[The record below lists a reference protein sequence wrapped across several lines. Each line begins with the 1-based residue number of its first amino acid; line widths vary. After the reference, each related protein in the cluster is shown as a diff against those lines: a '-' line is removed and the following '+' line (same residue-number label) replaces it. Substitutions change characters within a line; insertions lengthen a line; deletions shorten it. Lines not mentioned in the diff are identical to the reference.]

1 MIDISKGTAI
11 TRRDMCK
18 GIATCLASGCAPYIA
33 KAGEARRELGHRCAL
48 LSSSDSL
55 LPGVVAS
62 VIGNGSTGCVFTSSL
77 YSSFYFINGFL
88 LTAWAKFTPNT
99 RGHFFTFGGDT
110 SGISLGH
117 GASGASERNGNYIN
131 GLFNAVFWLPSNELV
146 SDGLWHH
153 YAFLSFTST
162 GYSQNQG
169 TKILIDGNVALSNSR
184 SCHDARDLN
193 VVNSNI
199 TLLGVFDGAEQR
211 FLTGNVTRFCV
222 YDSAKEISFVQADYN
237 LGKDPPNRDGLIHY
251 YNGEKSNGT
260 LIDWIRG
267 CNMEPKNGA
276 TFSNDIPFTQT

>member
-1 MIDISKGTAI
+1 MIDISTGTAI

-18 GIATCLASGCAPYIA
+18 GLAMCLASGCAPYIA
-33 KAGEARRELGHRCAL
+33 KAGEARRGLGSRCAS
-48 LSSSDSL
+48 LSSSVSS

-62 VIGNGSTGCVFTSSL
+62 VSGNGSTGCVFTSPL
-77 YSSFYFINGFL
+77 YRSFSFENGFL

-99 RGHFFTFGGDT
+99 RGHFFTFGGDI

-131 GLFNAVFWLPSNELV
+131 GLFNTVIWLPSNRLV
-146 SDGLWHH
+146 SDGSWHH
-153 YAFLSFTST
+153 YAFLSFPSS

-169 TKILIDGNVALSNSR
+169 TRILIDGDVAYSNSIA
-184 SCHDARDLN
+184 SYSVRDLN
-193 VVNSNI
+193 LANSNI
-199 TLLGVFDGAEQR
+199 TLLGVFDGTEQR

-222 YDSAKEISFVQADYN
+222 YNSAKEISFVQADYN
-237 LGKDPPNRDGLIHY
+237 LGKDPPNKDGLIHY

-260 LIDWIRG
+260 LIDWIGG